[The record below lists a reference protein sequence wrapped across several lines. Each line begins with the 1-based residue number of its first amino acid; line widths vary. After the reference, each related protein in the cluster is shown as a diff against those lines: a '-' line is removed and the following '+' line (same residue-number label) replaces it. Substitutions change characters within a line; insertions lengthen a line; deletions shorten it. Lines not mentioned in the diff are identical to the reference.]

1 MLNTIIRLIITSI
14 MQSCVFPS
22 VEVSSCWWITVVCR
36 ISSWMTESV
45 LSLSVVWGDALISYI
60 HQTASQM
67 TLSNPKMPF
76 HPSTTK
82 HMRPGPHL
90 GWAWWGVMW
99 RSAESGCWWLLHSR
113 CWGSQT
119 SPVPSLKLQKKTL
132 SRTDRRH
139 RKTNH
144 DRKLTLRKNI

>member
-1 MLNTIIRLIITSI
+1 MFSPQLKSAVVDGLQLCVEFHHGWLKVFCRYPWFGATLWSPTSTKPPHKWHFQIQRCPFTLRPRNT
-14 MQSCVFPS
+14 
-22 VEVSSCWWITVVCR
+22 
-36 ISSWMTESV
+36 
-45 LSLSVVWGDALISYI
+45 WGLG
-60 HQTASQM
+60 HTWG
-67 TLSNPKMPF
+67 
-76 HPSTTK
+76 
-82 HMRPGPHL
+82 GPD
-90 GWAWWGVMW
+90 GGVMW

-144 DRKLTLRKNI
+144 DRKLTLRKNIIKKTWTLIIVKLIN